1 MVHNSDL
8 TREKIPIDAILVA
21 DLTPAQLDTVQEKF
35 GNGAILCNPF
45 LAEQLFIHDKREW
58 SSCSLADL
66 KRKMPDT
73 CPLLVVDLHTPNDGA
88 VWYIEDFANQQ
99 DVDGGI
105 VENTNTLFK
114 ICMKLEDVVISY
126 MNFEVA
132 STSTDEN
139 LSQIGIFCPILEEF
153 TQDKLYTLGFDCYL
167 NPTWVTTSLDE
178 IEEGTELDTLMNL
191 LPLPT
196 KVYRL
201 KEDVARSNGLKST

>member
-1 MVHNSDL
+1 MVHNSDP

-45 LAEQLFIHDKREW
+45 PPEQLFIHDKREW

-66 KRKMPDT
+66 KREMPDT
-73 CPLLVVDLHTPNDGA
+73 CPLLVVDSHTPNDGA

-114 ICMKLEDVVISY
+114 IRMKIEDVVISY
-126 MNFEVA
+126 IQF
-132 STSTDEN
+132 SPCQS
-139 LSQIGIFCPILEEF
+139 
-153 TQDKLYTLGFDCYL
+153 
-167 NPTWVTTSLDE
+167 NPD
-178 IEEGTELDTLMNL
+178 
-191 LPLPT
+191 
-196 KVYRL
+196 
-201 KEDVARSNGLKST
+201 